1 MAKPLHSV
9 IGCVALAGIISFP
22 CLATYAQAQSSQQ
35 ETLTGQTTQVEPAT
49 RQRPAQN
56 EFDGRGVAHGS
67 VFTRGRNV
75 NTSLTINQ
83 GRFVYN
89 MAQPPGTRVRVRYQ
103 GSVAR
108 QTPGNSPNSFVL
120 DGRVQT
126 FDSSAST
133 RIFNNTTGTC
143 RIEVFDARVISS
155 NCRSVAPDSST
166 QFLGLEQF

>member
-1 MAKPLHSV
+1 MKKQAQVLIGFIGLIGAVSMPL
-9 IGCVALAGIISFP
+9 F
-22 CLATYAQAQSSQQ
+22 AQA
-35 ETLTGQTTQVEPAT
+35 TTQNSQLQQVTLGKQADAIAQTRPVPAP
-49 RQRPAQN
+49 QL
-56 EFDGRGVAHGS
+56 EGRGVAHGS
-67 VFTRGRNV
+67 VFNRGQNV
-75 NTSLTINQ
+75 NVSLTVNQ
-83 GRFVYN
+83 GRFSFTL
-89 MAQPPGTRVRVRYQ
+89 AQPPGTRNQVRYQ

-108 QTPGNSPNSFVL
+108 QTPKTSANSFVL

-155 NCRSVAPDSST
+155 TCRSVAPDSTT